1 LSVAHRRGGLPC
13 LLLALVGAM
22 SAALAGCGQMGPLT
36 LPATGDNE
44 AAGTASVDGTGTATS
59 NASGDDS
66 DDEGGAQN
74 GR

>member
-1 LSVAHRRGGLPC
+1 
-13 LLLALVGAM
+13 M